1 MKVSQTDIKYDD
13 IVFRYPDRINLRMNK
28 EMVMEILN
36 GMFDRFVKGEHNPPT
51 RIKMDEIIANCVGMD
66 NNVYYKGINIE
77 IIDPNWM
84 MLSIRMERD

>member
-51 RIKMDEIIANCVGMD
+51 RIKIDKITADSIGM
-66 NNVYYKGINIE
+66 NINIYYKGINIE
-77 IIDPNWM
+77 IVNSNWM
-84 MLSIRMERD
+84 TLFIRMERD